1 MAGLMP
7 VGESRFLFYLIIFY
21 LFLEY
26 GRPQGLIPALSQL
39 RLSAITVIILAITI
53 VFLKKF
59 KFNAL
64 QLKLYFLLLALMAF
78 HIPLAKN
85 NYWALMNFITMS
97 MTFVFCI
104 SISNG
109 IDNEKMFSKF
119 IGAWI
124 VIYIYLAIYGMLN
137 KGTGV
142 GAFLVDEN
150 DFCLAINMIIP
161 FCFFGAV
168 TSAGK
173 KRIFYFGLSC
183 LFLFVVILTKS
194 RGGFVGLV
202 AMLSYAWF
210 RSKKKIL
217 MGFALSLLV
226 IFAVLVAPSTYDER
240 IQSIVKEGTGR
251 GTAADRIYIWKI
263 GWDMFLDHPILGVG
277 QGNFPYEFRK
287 FEVDA
292 GFSEGLYGR
301 SRAGRA
307 AHSIY
312 FTLLPELGL
321 AGSLIFFVIL
331 YKNFKDLKYTRNI
344 VTKGKGV
351 VMDGDALKFYNYG
364 LAIDCS
370 MIAYLVS
377 GIFISAFY
385 YPHIWILTGTI
396 ISLKKMV
403 ESKYGT
409 PILNS
414 NRIRGGENKFI

>member
-7 VGESRFLFYLIIFY
+7 AGESRFPFYLIIFY

-39 RLSAITVIILAITI
+39 RLSTITVIILALTVVI
-53 VFLKKF
+53 LKKLR
-59 KFNAL
+59 FNAL
-64 QLKLYFLLLALMAF
+64 QLKLYFLLLALMAI
-78 HIPLAKN
+78 HIPIARN
-85 NYWALMNFITMS
+85 NYWALMDFITMS

-104 SISNG
+104 SISNV

-124 VIYIYLAIYGMLN
+124 VIYIYLAIYGVLN

-150 DFCLAINMIIP
+150 DLCLAINMIIP
-161 FCFFGAV
+161 FCFFGAIS
-168 TSAGK
+168 SAGR
-173 KRIFYFGLSC
+173 KRIYYFGLSC
-183 LFLFVVILTKS
+183 LFLFVVILTNS

-202 AMLSYAWF
+202 ALFLYAWF
-210 RSKKKIL
+210 RSKRKIL

-226 IFAVLVAPSTYDER
+226 VFAVLVAPSTYDAR
-240 IQSIVKEGTGR
+240 IQSIAEEGTSR

-263 GWDMFLDHPILGVG
+263 GWDMFLDHPVIGVG
-277 QGNFPYEFRK
+277 QGNFPFEFRK
-287 FEVDA
+287 YEMEA
-292 GFSEGLYGR
+292 GFYEGLWGR

-321 AGSLIFFVIL
+321 AGALIFIL
-331 YKNFKDLKYTRNI
+331 IIYSNFKDLKYIRSIGTTCKDVI
-344 VTKGKGV
+344 
-351 VMDGDALKFYNYG
+351 MSGDLLRYYNYG
-364 LAIDCS
+364 LAIECS

-377 GIFISAFY
+377 GIFISALY
-385 YPHIWILTGTI
+385 YPHIWIFTGTI
-396 ISLKKMV
+396 LSLKKMV
-403 ESKYGT
+403 QSKYGST
-409 PILNS
+409 IISS
-414 NRIRGGENKFI
+414 NRRKRG